1 MKGRKMR
8 RAFLTKG
15 IKAAAGAAVI
25 MLMLGA
31 ILPAEKEVEVE
42 PHCGINMERY
52 VAEQAAAIRE
62 EELLTVARAKDMEKP
77 KEVTITKS
85 EEQMLLK
92 LTMAEAGGEDLIG
105 KALVMRVVLN
115 RVLDPEFPDTV
126 EGVICQKNQFSPL
139 WDGRYYDM
147 VPDEQCY
154 IALAMINGGW
164 DESYGATYFRT
175 NEDGATWHSEA
186 LTTLFTHG
194 GHTFFRDDK
203 G

>member
-62 EELLTVARAKDMEKP
+62 EELLTVARIKDAEASKS
-77 KEVTITKS
+77 VTITKA

-92 LTMAEAGGEDLIG
+92 LTMAEAGGEDLEG

-115 RVLDPEFPDTV
+115 RVLDPEFPSTV
-126 EGVICQKNQFSPL
+126 EGVICQSGQFSPL
-139 WDGRYYDM
+139 SDGRYFDM
-147 VPDEQCY
+147 IPDDDCY
-154 IALAMINGGW
+154 IALSMVQGGW
-164 DESYGATYFRT
+164 DKSYGATYFRT
-175 NEDGATWHSEA
+175 NMDGATWHSEN
-186 LTTLFTHG
+186 LVTLFTHG
-194 GHTFFRDDK
+194 GHTFFK
-203 G
+203 EA